1 VLDAD
6 LYEVQRLYPMI
17 YLACHVD
24 HVRSSST
31 EWGLSSHDSSI
42 LAHLDLNEPMS
53 PRALAAHLSV
63 VPSTLS
69 AALTRLAKLGYLEST
84 PTKNDRRRRDLR
96 LTALGAKAMA
106 STSVLDASRVQKL
119 LELLSPVDRRAAVN
133 GLALLAKAAREMERA
148 SR

>member
-1 VLDAD
+1 
-6 LYEVQRLYPMI
+6 
-17 YLACHVD
+17 
-24 HVRSSST
+24 
-31 EWGLSSHDSSI
+31 
-42 LAHLDLNEPMS
+42 
-53 PRALAAHLSV
+53 
-63 VPSTLS
+63 
-69 AALTRLAKLGYLEST
+69 
-84 PTKNDRRRRDLR
+84 LR